1 MTISTRMFHSL
12 TVTALLS
19 VAAVVV
25 PTPARAESIPD
36 NEEGTF
42 GEHYSL
48 LNLSGMAASGTR
60 RGSGDVDYTRKGGA
74 LEYRV
79 GGYFDEDYFKTLIGL
94 EGQFALGYQAE
105 NSYGSPPAPVMM
117 MPVPGQPA
125 PEVTLTAPYSNQ
137 DKSGYY
143 VRADGLFTYGLL
155 RWNRVLRGRLV
166 MGIGG
171 GFEAAPRFRGGEGGQ
186 GYAILL
192 GRLQLWPSETTGLH
206 LTATTTVGS
215 YRLEA
220 LGSIDGWT
228 LGARARW
235 LNAARGD
242 LTQERQLEILAGLM
256 F

>member
-1 MTISTRMFHSL
+1 MPITTRMLPSL
-12 TVTALLS
+12 TITALIL
-19 VAAVVV
+19 VGATTIA
-25 PTPARAESIPD
+25 TRAHAESIPE

-94 EGQFALGYQAE
+94 EGQFALGYQGE
-105 NSYGSPPAPVMM
+105 NSYGSPPAPAM

-125 PEVTLTAPYSNQ
+125 PAVTAPYSNQ
-137 DKSGYY
+137 DKSAYY
-143 VRADGLFTYGLL
+143 IRADGLFTYGLL

-166 MGIGG
+166 AGIGG

-235 LNAARGD
+235 LNAARED
-242 LTQERQLEILAGLM
+242 LTQERQLEVLVGLM